1 MPRIVRIAE
10 WANIAFNR
18 ENIYNLNPE
27 ALAPG
32 KTLIEAMKTLGLS
45 LTSDEMEYVSS
56 VPASQQEAI
65 RGALHSA
72 VSRERR
78 LPVTTAWAPGYDFEL
93 TVWEAAAT
101 ADRVGAMTVLL
112 RSPYAEHGFA
122 G

>member
-1 MPRIVRIAE
+1 MRNGQTSHSTARTSTT
-10 WANIAFNR
+10 
-18 ENIYNLNPE
+18 YNPE

-32 KTLIEAMKTLGLS
+32 KTLIEATKTLGLS
-45 LTSDEMEYVSS
+45 LTSDEIEYVSS
-56 VPASQQEAI
+56 VPAAQQEAI

-78 LPVTTAWAPGYDFEL
+78 LPVTMAWAPGYDFEL

-101 ADRVGAMTVLL
+101 ADHAGAMTVLL

-122 G
+122 D

>member
-1 MPRIVRIAE
+1 MPKIVRIAE

-32 KTLIEAMKTLGLS
+32 KTLIEAMETLGLS
-45 LTSDEMEYVSS
+45 LTSDEKEYVSS
-56 VPASQQEAI
+56 VPAAQQEAI

-78 LPVTTAWAPGYDFEL
+78 LPVTMAWAPGYDFEL
-93 TVWEAAAT
+93 TVWEVAAT
-101 ADRVGAMTVLL
+101 ADHAGAMTVLL
-112 RSPYAEHGFA
+112 RSPHSEHGFA